1 MRTTAFMGMLLL
13 ALCAAPVLFAQ
24 EDTADEAKESAGI
37 QWTEDYSKALETA
50 KAEKKNLFI
59 EFTATW

>member
-1 MRTTAFMGMLLL
+1 MRITAFMGMLLL
-13 ALCAAPVLFAQ
+13 ALCAAPVLFA
-24 EDTADEAKESAGI
+24 EDADTENTTGI
-37 QWTEDYSKALETA
+37 QWTEDYSGALETA

>member
-13 ALCAAPVLFAQ
+13 ALLAAPALMAQ
-24 EDTADEAKESAGI
+24 EAEPEKTTGI

-50 KAEKKNLFI
+50 KADKKNLFI